1 MNFLNFLAANWD
13 SILAALVIIVVAIVC
28 VIKQEKNIV
37 FKMLFSLVTEAE
49 KQYGNGTGELKLSS
63 VISQIYE
70 KLPSISKFIPV
81 KTLEK
86 WVDEGLVDAKKKW
99 EANNNVATY
108 IATTDSVE

>member
-13 SILAALVIIVVAIVC
+13 SILAALVIIVVVIVG

-49 KQYGNGTGELKLSS
+49 KQYGDGTGELKLSS

-86 WVDEGLVDAKKKW
+86 
-99 EANNNVATY
+99 
-108 IATTDSVE
+108 

>member
-13 SILAALVIIVVAIVC
+13 SILAALVIIVVVIVG

-49 KQYGNGTGELKLSS
+49 KQYGGGTGELKLSS

-86 WVDEGLVDAKKKW
+86 WVDEGLADAKKKW

-108 IATTDSVE
+108 IAPTDSIK